1 MIKGAKEATE
11 RLNDLGKRLF
21 LYGVAALFSM
31 NFLQS
36 SIIGAIL
43 AWVILICM
51 IIAHCFVF
59 LRETGQKYHN
69 ISLLIYYSLLMV
81 WFACSL
87 FYFVYDAYL

>member
-1 MIKGAKEATE
+1 MIKGIKEATE

-36 SIIGAIL
+36 SIIGAVL
-43 AWVILICM
+43 AWMILIVM

-59 LRETGQKYHN
+59 LR
-69 ISLLIYYSLLMV
+69 
-81 WFACSL
+81 
-87 FYFVYDAYL
+87 